1 MRATRKIRFKWW
13 WIPSLLFLVLLVV
26 VQGNDCTDVHVIK
39 PHLGSISESIPA
51 NGKVKPVSE
60 LYISPDVSGE
70 IVEIF
75 FREGDFVHK
84 GELLLK
90 IKPDI
95 YTSILEQSTAA
106 LKIAKTQF
114 SQQQA
119 TLNQATL
126 HFERSK
132 ALYEKGVISLSEYQD
147 SEVQY
152 TIARQGIESA
162 GFQIQSAKA
171 SVKEARENLAKT
183 SIYSPMEGTITQLLV
198 ERGERVVGTS
208 QMAGTQIMK
217 IADMS
222 QMEIVV
228 EINENDIFKVS
239 EGDSATIRL
248 DAVKGIEFA
257 GRVTKIANTSKR
269 GGYSSEQIASFEVN
283 ILIMDNIPHLK
294 PGMSAS
300 VTIYTDKKDNI
311 ITIPLRCINSNGCIF
326 VVRNDNSSVEE
337 RKVTTGIQDLHNIE
351 ILEGVGLD
359 EEVVIAP
366 YEAINKTLTD
376 NGKIHID
383 RD

>member
-1 MRATRKIRFKWW
+1 MLFI
-13 WIPSLLFLVLLVV
+13 LLIVAAR
-26 VQGNDCTDVHVIK
+26 GDDYIEVHVTT
-39 PHLGSISESIPA
+39 PEMGSISESIPA
-51 NGKVKPVSE
+51 NGKVRPVSE
-60 LYISPDVSGE
+60 IYISPDVSGE

-75 FREGDFVHK
+75 FQEGDFVHK

-95 YTSILEQSTAA
+95 YMSILEQSTAA
-106 LKIAKTQF
+106 LKIAQTQF

-119 TLNQATL
+119 TLNQASL
-126 HFERSK
+126 HFERCK
-132 ALYEKGVISLSEYQD
+132 LLYEKGVISLSEYED
-147 SEVQY
+147 SEVQH
-152 TIARQGIESA
+152 TIARQGMETA

-198 ERGERVVGTS
+198 GKGERVVGTS
-208 QMAGTQIMK
+208 QMAGTQIMR

-222 QMEIVV
+222 QMEVVV
-228 EINENDIFKVS
+228 EINENDIFKIS

-248 DAVKGIEFA
+248 DAFRGVEFD
-257 GRVTKIANTSKR
+257 GLVTQIANTSKR
-269 GGYSSEQIASFEVN
+269 GGYTSEQIASFEVN
-283 ILIMDNIPHLK
+283 IMIMGHIPQLK

-300 VTIYTDKKDNI
+300 ATIYTEKKDNI

-326 VVRNDNSSVEE
+326 VIKNNNASVEE

-351 ILEGVGLD
+351 ILKGVGLD
-359 EEVVIAP
+359 EKVVIAP
-366 YEAINKTLTD
+366 YEAINKNLTD
-376 NGKIHID
+376 NGKVHID